1 MTRLITLI
9 CVSAIALLSSAARS
23 QTDTAF
29 TYQGS
34 LSDNGS
40 PANGEYNIDIS
51 LWDALAGGNQIG
63 SEIMYN
69 GLAVSDGLLTV
80 ELDFGASAFDNTSRW
95 IEISVNGTAL
105 SPRQPVTRSPYSIQ
119 TRGIVVD
126 ENSNVGIGTSTP
138 LYPLH
143 VNSASEYAI
152 AGESQGSNG
161 TGVYGLTTSNT
172 GATYGV
178 YGVSVGTS
186 GRGVYGWATTLT
198 GTTYGVQG
206 KSDSVSGRGMYGWA
220 TAGTGTT
227 DGVFGR
233 SDSSSGRGI
242 DGWASSPIGTTYG
255 VYGTNDSTSGAGV
268 KGEARATIGTT
279 YGGQFESDSTQGS
292 GVYGLA
298 TASSGITEGV
308 FGRSESTSGRGVY
321 GLAGAS
327 TGTTYGVYGT
337 TVSSTGIGVYGR
349 AETVSGISYAVRGF
363 CTSSSGFDFFA
374 AGPGTNY
381 GSTSSRRW
389 KHNIEPISDPLH
401 KLAQLRGVYYDWD
414 KEHGGQHDLGMIAEE
429 VGEVLPE
436 IVQYEENGV
445 DAIGMD
451 YSKMTP
457 LLVEAVNALRAE
469 IDAERAEMDIERAEK
484 DAQIQQLND
493 RISNLERIITVFL
506 SKEIEE

>member
-1 MTRLITLI
+1 MARYFALI
-9 CVSAIALLSSAARS
+9 CISVIALFSNSVIA

-29 TYQGS
+29 TYQGE
-34 LSDNGS
+34 LKEAGA
-40 PANGEYNIDIS
+40 PANGSYS
-51 LWDALAGGNQIG
+51 MRFKLFDAIAGGNQIG
-63 SEIMYN
+63 STFIINPQEV
-69 GLAVSDGLLTV
+69 ADGLFAAG
-80 ELDFGASAFDNTSRW
+80 LDFGTQDFSNGQHW
-95 IEISVNGTAL
+95 LEIIVDGSTLA
-105 SPRQPVTRSPYSIQ
+105 PRQAMTGSPYSIQ
-119 TRGIVVD
+119 TRGIFVD
-126 ENSNVGIGTSTP
+126 ENNNVGIGTSTP

-381 GSTSSRRW
+381 GSSSSRRW
-389 KHNIEPISDPLH
+389 KSDIEPIDDPLT
-401 KLAQLRGVYYDWD
+401 KLAQLQGVYYDWD
-414 KEHGGQHDLGMIAEE
+414 EEHGGHHDVGMIAEE
-429 VGEVLPE
+429 VGKVMPE
-436 IVQYEENGV
+436 IVQYEENGI

-457 LLVEAVNALRAE
+457 LLVEATNALRAE
-469 IDAERAEMDIERAEK
+469 KDMEIKLLNQRITQLEQMILQINIE
-484 DAQIQQLND
+484 
-493 RISNLERIITVFL
+493 L
-506 SKEIEE
+506 SRDKK

>member
-29 TYQGS
+29 TYQGT

-40 PANGEYNIDIS
+40 PANGVYNIDIS

-63 SEIMYN
+63 PEIMYN

-95 IEISVNGTAL
+95 IEISVNGTEL
-105 SPRQPVTRSPYSIQ
+105 SPRQLVTRSPYSIQ
-119 TRGIVVD
+119 TRGIFVD
-126 ENSNVGIGTSTP
+126 ENKNVGIGTTTPLDPLHVAGNVRSENGAFRSISPAGDSEVFLGWGADGNGDDMARIRVGGASPGGTNGLDIQRTGDVSLMRIQHNGHVGIGTSTP
-138 LYPLH
+138 EYLLH
-143 VNSASEYAI
+143 VVSGGNAPGAIFGEASAS
-152 AGESQGSNG
+152 AGI
-161 TGVYGLTTSNT
+161 TS
-172 GATYGV
+172 
-178 YGVSVGTS
+178 
-186 GRGVYGWATTLT
+186 
-198 GTTYGVQG
+198 
-206 KSDSVSGRGMYGWA
+206 
-220 TAGTGTT
+220 
-227 DGVFGR
+227 GVFGR
-233 SDSSSGRGI
+233 S
-242 DGWASSPIGTTYG
+242 
-255 VYGTNDSTSGAGV
+255 DSTSGAGV

-279 YGGQFESDSTQGS
+279 YGGRFESDSTQGS

-298 TASSGITEGV
+298 TASS
-308 FGRSESTSGRGVY
+308 
-321 GLAGAS
+321 
-327 TGTTYGVYGT
+327 GTTYGVYGT

-349 AETVSGISYAVRGF
+349 AETVSGISYAVQGF
-363 CTSSSGFDFFA
+363 CTSPSGFDFFA
-374 AGPGTNY
+374 AGAGTNY